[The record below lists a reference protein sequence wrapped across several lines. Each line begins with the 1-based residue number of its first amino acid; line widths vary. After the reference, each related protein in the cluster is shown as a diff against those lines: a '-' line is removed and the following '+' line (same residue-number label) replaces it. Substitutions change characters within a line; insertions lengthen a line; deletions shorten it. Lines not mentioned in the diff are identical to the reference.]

1 MTVRSRAPPEPA
13 RSWPLSLDGVL
24 GERAARLGYRVRPF
38 SGVDVAVG
46 VDGHALARRA
56 LIHPVV
62 AFERRD
68 EPGDAVLV
76 DRADPDAVT
85 PVQGVVWARL
95 GVDHVDR
102 VAPDEEAPWTAEHIA
117 RLKVRSILIEDLDAV
132 VAAIDHPQAASPVER
147 QRVRRAELAVTHADS
162 TPRLDELPVGRE
174 LADARRGAAL
184 DALCDSVRGD

>member
-1 MTVRSRAPPEPA
+1 MKASRMAKVNESHSGMISGA
-13 RSWPLSLDGVL
+13 SRPLSVAHATGKTLSERFLLPLDGVL
-24 GERAARLGYRVRPF
+24 RERAPRLGYRVRPF
-38 SGVDVAVG
+38 GGVDVAVG

-85 PVQGVVWARL
+85 PVRVVIWARL

-102 VAPDEEAPWTAEHIA
+102 VA
-117 RLKVRSILIEDLDAV
+117 
-132 VAAIDHPQAASPVER
+132 
-147 QRVRRAELAVTHADS
+147 
-162 TPRLDELPVGRE
+162 
-174 LADARRGAAL
+174 
-184 DALCDSVRGD
+184 